1 MGRNRKVRPIFHIF
15 AVALCVDK
23 VSRWVNR
30 LGSCDGLFGEETV

>member
-23 VSRWVNR
+23 VSWVSR
-30 LGSCDGLFGEETV
+30 LGFCDGLFGEETV